1 MNQSVISNHGFLCA
15 RIAYLRSKAKT
26 QEIELKESVKI
37 MVVSSNPIT
46 LAKNFVV
53 GVLAE
58 KTIQHDLKNVG
69 FAAAA
74 DFIIGNLFGKYSSVK
89 RYIASSILEKVSTLL
104 INRR

>member
-1 MNQSVISNHGFLCA
+1 MNQPLISNHGFLCA
-15 RIAYLRSKAKT
+15 RIVYLRSRAKS
-26 QEIELKESVKI
+26 QEMELKESLKDL
-37 MVVSSNPIT
+37 MVSSNPVT

-69 FAAAA
+69 FTAAA
-74 DFIIGNLFGKYSSVK
+74 DFLIGNLFGKYSSVK
-89 RYIASSILEKVSTLL
+89 RYIVSSILEKVSAVL